1 MINNY
6 YFNSTEM
13 EAFIG
18 EFEKLT
24 DAQLQQNY
32 YKLRDE
38 LLEIT
43 KEVMKTYPL
52 DTSHEQMARGEK
64 MGVIGSKIEAISQIV
79 KSREQV

>member
-6 YFNSTEM
+6 IKSTEM

-24 DAQLQQNY
+24 DVQLQMNY
-32 YKLRDE
+32 NKLRED
-38 LLEIT
+38 LLQLT
-43 KEVMKTYPL
+43 KEFLKTFPW
-52 DTSHEQMARGEK
+52 DKSDEQMARGQK
-64 MGVIGSKIEAISQIV
+64 MDLLGLKIDAISHIV